1 MYSFYLSMGDNISFV
16 SFLQAESFATST
28 VIFIN

>member
-1 MYSFYLSMGDNISFV
+1 MGDNISFV

-28 VIFIN
+28 VVLIDVVQYQ